1 MSEMNSYRK
10 LFIIII
16 GLMAL
21 FLTIAGTA
29 WVRADNA
36 AEAVS
41 AVRERQGVV
50 DEQIST
56 IKSDLKEIKS
66 DVKQLL
72 QK

>member
-1 MSEMNSYRK
+1 MAEGNGNRK
-10 LFIIII
+10 LITVII

-29 WVRADNA
+29 WMRANGA

-41 AVRERQGVV
+41 LVREKQGVI
-50 DEQIST
+50 DSQI
-56 IKSDLKEIKS
+56 IGIADDIKEIKG

-72 QK
+72 RE